1 MKKFIIAACILAFF
15 LVAGFYAV
23 YYEGFYLDL
32 NPDAEVSASF
42 RTEGDRIL
50 HSEDGQWNDF
60 EIRGVDL
67 SASMPGEPATDFD
80 ADSSDYLRWLEE
92 ISELGANTVRVFTV
106 MDSDFYDAFYRFNTE
121 SESPL
126 YLLQGLQVSD
136 RANYGS
142 KDTYDSD
149 FRELLIQNG
158 QSAVDVIHGRK
169 LIMTEGARSFSGTG
183 IYRHDISQWVMGY
196 LVGSEW
202 DSGNIAY
209 TDMSTLH
216 PESYEGTYFVT
227 EPDAGRFET
236 MMAEVMDRI
245 TDYET
250 TKYKEQRLISFVSD
264 PGNDPFE
271 YNTLYAT
278 RFFKYNQIDA
288 ENIRTTEALTSGY
301 FAAYRLSQFNDEF
314 MTYFTP
320 EQKSRLGS
328 ILDNLN
334 TEAVY
339 NGYLDLLGR
348 YHSIPVVAAGFG
360 FSTARAPVY
369 EGEEPLTEK
378 EQGESIIEVCED
390 AEDAGWS
397 GVFVST
403 WQDVWERRTW
413 NTGYATLDSLFPVWQ
428 DVQADGQSYGL
439 MQFSLQEEPVCLVD
453 GRTDEWTENDIVIDD
468 GYGTLSMQYD
478 EKYLYFLAEVPDFDS
493 ETDVLYLP
501 VDTTPESGSTYCEN
515 YDLNFSRECD
525 FVIRV
530 AKGDS
535 RVVVQER
542 YETLW
547 AMHSYE
553 TDRKDA
559 YEEELRE
566 KDSPVFRPIRLLVQR
581 EDPVPVSGSVGG
593 WLPSPVYETG
603 KLREGNADPDSPDYD
618 SLADF
623 HYTQSG
629 VEVRIPWEMLNFGDP
644 AERKIHDDYYDNHGI
659 EYIQIEEI
667 YVGMLAGDENRRIG
681 MEPFFL
687 QGWQKK
693 SNYSE
698 RLKDSYYIL
707 QDYWTKKQ

>member
-348 YHSIPVVAAGFG
+348 YHSDPGRRRRIRGFPQREPRCTRERNRLQKRNREKASSKCAKMPKMPDGPACLSLHGRMSGKDGPGIPVM
-360 FSTARAPVY
+360 RH
-369 EGEEPLTEK
+369 
-378 EQGESIIEVCED
+378 SIRCFL
-390 AEDAGWS
+390 S
-397 GVFVST
+397 
-403 WQDVWERRTW
+403 
-413 NTGYATLDSLFPVWQ
+413 
-428 DVQADGQSYGL
+428 
-439 MQFSLQEEPVCLVD
+439 
-453 GRTDEWTENDIVIDD
+453 GRTYRLTGSLTV
-468 GYGTLSMQYD
+468 SCS
-478 EKYLYFLAEVPDFDS
+478 FLCRKS
-493 ETDVLYLP
+493 RYVL
-501 VDTTPESGSTYCEN
+501 
-515 YDLNFSRECD
+515 
-525 FVIRV
+525 
-530 AKGDS
+530 
-535 RVVVQER
+535 
-542 YETLW
+542 
-547 AMHSYE
+547 
-553 TDRKDA
+553 
-559 YEEELRE
+559 
-566 KDSPVFRPIRLLVQR
+566 
-581 EDPVPVSGSVGG
+581 
-593 WLPSPVYETG
+593 
-603 KLREGNADPDSPDYD
+603 
-618 SLADF
+618 
-623 HYTQSG
+623 
-629 VEVRIPWEMLNFGDP
+629 
-644 AERKIHDDYYDNHGI
+644 
-659 EYIQIEEI
+659 
-667 YVGMLAGDENRRIG
+667 
-681 MEPFFL
+681 
-687 QGWQKK
+687 
-693 SNYSE
+693 
-698 RLKDSYYIL
+698 
-707 QDYWTKKQ
+707 